1 MSKASAILSLLNED
15 HSELAKTIKSI
26 INESGDPSEDDLKKY
41 KTAAKKMVDNI
52 KARSPDWT
60 DPNGEVEKAFY
71 DNMVAMKKGEL

>member
-1 MSKASAILSLLNED
+1 MALVVKDDVKISEFINLS
-15 HSELAKTIKSI
+15 
-26 INESGDPSEDDLKKY
+26 
-41 KTAAKKMVDNI
+41 TAEKMVDNI